1 MFKKHYIYQVVHIR
15 TAKFKEL
22 EVIADFQVRMAE
34 ETEGLRL
41 NRENILRGVEAVFED
56 PGKGTYFVAIDHDEQ
71 VLACLLITPEWS
83 EWRNGTVYW
92 FQSVYV
98 MQDYRGTGIFRQM
111 YEHVKAIVE
120 EDEDLVGL
128 RLYVEKDNVKAQQ
141 VYEKLGMD
149 GDHYKMYEWMK

>member
-1 MFKKHYIYQVVHIR
+1 MVHIR
-15 TAKFKEL
+15 VAKFREL
-22 EVIADFQVRMAE
+22 ETIADFQVAMAR
-34 ETEGLRL
+34 ETEDLTLDKDR
-41 NRENILRGVEAVFED
+41 ILLGVEAVFED
-56 PGKGTYFVAIDHDEQ
+56 SGKGTYFVAIDENEE

-98 MQDYRGTGIFRQM
+98 REAYRGKGIFRQM
-111 YEHVKAIVE
+111 YNHIKQIVE

-128 RLYVEKDNVKAQQ
+128 RLYVERDNVKAQK

-149 GDHYKMYEWMK
+149 GEHYKMYEWLK